1 MLRNL
6 LGRGPEKN
14 AELPDVRSTYDATI
28 FNGRGLIDK
37 PTSDIGHLINLQ
49 VQTEVA
55 RLDTKERLDTLI
67 EIQRELLET
76 QKAILEAL
84 RRPERS

>member
-1 MLRNL
+1 VHSEIR
-6 LGRGPEKN
+6 
-14 AELPDVRSTYDATI
+14 
-28 FNGRGLIDK
+28 
-37 PTSDIGHLINLQ
+37 
-49 VQTEVA
+49 
-55 RLDTKERLDTLI
+55 RLDTNERLDTLI